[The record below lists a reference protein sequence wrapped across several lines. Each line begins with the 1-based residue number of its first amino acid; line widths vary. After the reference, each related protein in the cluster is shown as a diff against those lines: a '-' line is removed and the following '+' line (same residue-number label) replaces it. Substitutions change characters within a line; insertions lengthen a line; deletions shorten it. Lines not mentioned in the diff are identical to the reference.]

1 MSGGK
6 LLSLPRSF
14 PRLPDSRTLSSPSLL
29 RRTLRPRESDS
40 MSQTSESDVGIFCF
54 ASPLPG
60 FRGVLKQRY
69 SDFIVNEV
77 DTNGVVVHLTCCD
90 APSENADVSNCIP
103 ILENEESKPWNGSDV
118 SFAAEVDSFKSI
130 GGVADAEAL
139 KNFLDQIKLGV
150 TESLPPMLLS
160 PDPDKCHRTAVHN
173 FFKSNFKF
181 LITDTVEG
189 PDSLSKCVRVRF
201 YASKQHGGGRN
212 AKKRKMA
219 SSDSV
224 EGESFQPFD
233 SRGAKNWPDNIGKF
247 LSFHLYKENKS
258 TQEALSVIGKMLG
271 VQQRSFG
278 FAGTKDK
285 RAITT
290 QKVTLFKQRA
300 KRLASLNDR
309 LIGIKVGD
317 FRYVEEPLVLGQLS
331 GNRFIITLRGVESD
345 SLEVIKAAADGLG
358 RSGFINYFGL
368 QRFGSGSVPTHLI
381 GASLLRGEWKA
392 AVDLILDPRDGERAV
407 VKEARE
413 YYKTSGDVEGTLRRL
428 PRHMVAERAI
438 LQGLKKCPGNY
449 LQALKTIPRTMRMM
463 YVHSYQSYLW
473 NHAASLRVQKHGSS
487 KLVVGDLVY
496 SRENCSEKMID
507 APEIEYEDEF
517 SNDEYACNGLDDDSQ
532 TEVLADKIESVKVL
546 NDKDLEFGD
555 YSFEDVVLP
564 LPGSRVIYP
573 MNDIASVYHDLA
585 EKDGISLTEGSHNV
599 KEFSITSLT
608 GGYRRI
614 FQRPVD
620 YQWEIVKY
628 TDPNISLSETDLD
641 IIGKTTAN
649 GDTHVTCMSV
659 EKTETSPLKEKEIE
673 GSEVV
678 NMDRENDAKQENKVV
693 GEQVDST
700 GLKLS
705 FTLPSSC
712 YATMAIREL
721 LKISTS
727 VAFHKT
733 LNE

>member
-14 PRLPDSRTLSSPSLL
+14 PCLPASRTLSAPSHL
-29 RRTLRPRESDS
+29 RHTIRPRESDS

-54 ASPLPG
+54 ASSLPG

-69 SDFIVNEV
+69 CDFIVNEV
-77 DTNGVVVHLTCCD
+77 DTNGVVVRLTCCD
-90 APSENADVSNCIP
+90 APSEDIDVSKCMPN
-103 ILENEESKPWNGSDV
+103 LENEESKLFNGSNV
-118 SFAAEVDSFKSI
+118 SYAAKIESFKSI
-130 GGVADAEAL
+130 GGVADAEIL
-139 KNFLDQIKLGV
+139 ENFLDQIKSGV
-150 TESLPPMLLS
+150 TESLPPILLS

-173 FFKSNFKF
+173 FFKRNFNF
-181 LITDTVEG
+181 LITDTIEG
-189 PDSLSKCVRVRF
+189 PDPLSKCVRVRF
-201 YASKQHGGGRN
+201 HASKQHGSAQN
-212 AKKRKMA
+212 AKKRKM
-219 SSDSV
+219 SNNDSN

-285 RAITT
+285 RAITI
-290 QKVTLFKQRA
+290 QKVTLFKHRA

-309 LIGIKVGD
+309 LIGIKVGN

-331 GNRFIITLRGVESD
+331 GNRFVITLRGVETD
-345 SLEVIKAAADGLG
+345 SLEVIKSAANGLG
-358 RSGFINYFGL
+358 ESGFINYFGL
-368 QRFGSGSVPTHLI
+368 QRFGSGAVPTHLI

-392 AVDLILDPRDGERAV
+392 AVDLILDPRDGERAMMR
-407 VKEARE
+407 EARE
-413 YYKTSGDVEGTLRRL
+413 YYKVSDDVEGTLRRL
-428 PRHMVAERAI
+428 PHHMVAERAI

-449 LQALKTIPRTMRMM
+449 LQALKSIPRTLRMM

-473 NHAASLRVQKHGSS
+473 NHAASLRVQKHGSC
-487 KLVVGDLVY
+487 KPVVGDLVY
-496 SRENCSEKMID
+496 CRERCSEKMTN
-507 APEIEYEDEF
+507 AAGIECEDEF
-517 SNDEYACNGLDDDSQ
+517 SNDEYACNDPDDDSHA
-532 TEVLADKIESVKVL
+532 EVLAEKNESVKVL
-546 NDKDLEFGD
+546 TDKDLEFGD

-564 LPGSRVIYP
+564 LPGSRIIYP

-585 EKDGISLTEGSHNV
+585 GKDGICLTEGSHNV

-620 YQWEIVKY
+620 YQWEIIKY
-628 TDPNISLSETDLD
+628 NDPNIALSETDLD
-641 IIGKTTAN
+641 IIGKTTEN
-649 GDTHVTCMSV
+649 GDADVTFMSGG
-659 EKTETSPLKEKEIE
+659 KTGTSPLMEEIE
-673 GSEVV
+673 GNEVV
-678 NMDRENDAKQENKVV
+678 NVAKENDAKQENIVDGK
-693 GEQVDST
+693 QVET
-700 GLKLS
+700 TALKLS
-705 FTLPSSC
+705 FTLPASC

-721 LKISTS
+721 LKTSTS